1 MVIGALTGAALNTI
15 VESDLLLLLVGI
27 ALIVLPILS
36 ITERWTN
43 IRLPDTEDRIGGFGS
58 GFFGGLTGH
67 QGALRAMFLQK
78 RLPDKTQYAA
88 TAAVL
93 ALVVD
98 LTRIP
103 VYVALEGWQVLEA
116 GWLIVGLVLAAI
128 LGVQLGK
135 RWLKKWKSNRIRNG
149 ILVAIITSGVLY
161 IHEALTSLE
170 LL

>member
-1 MVIGALTGAALNTI
+1 MVVGALIGASLNTV
-15 VESDLLLLLVGI
+15 VESEPLLLIVGVALLV
-27 ALIVLPILS
+27 LPLLS
-36 ITERWTN
+36 ITEGWTKF
-43 IRLPDTEDRIGGFGS
+43 RLPEAEDRIGGFGS

-78 RLPDKTQYAA
+78 RLPDKAEYAA

-103 VYVALEGWQVLEA
+103 VYVALEGWQILDA

-135 RWLKKWKSNRIRNG
+135 RWLKQWKSDTIRNG
-149 ILVAIITSGVLY
+149 ILIAIVASGALYIREAII
-161 IHEALTSLE
+161 ALEWL
-170 LL
+170 

>member
-1 MVIGALTGAALNTI
+1 
-15 VESDLLLLLVGI
+15 
-27 ALIVLPILS
+27 
-36 ITERWTN
+36 
-43 IRLPDTEDRIGGFGS
+43 
-58 GFFGGLTGH
+58 
-67 QGALRAMFLQK
+67 MFLQK

-149 ILVAIITSGVLY
+149 ILVVIITSGVLY

>member
-1 MVIGALTGAALNTI
+1 MLAPQVTEMAMEYSPVIGDAINEMKGLSPSYMKQAFSSVDNYLRDAALSLAAFNRGQ
-15 VESDLLLLLVGI
+15 EYEADLLG
-27 ALIVLPILS
+27 
-36 ITERWTN
+36 
-43 IRLPDTEDRIGGFGS
+43 
-58 GFFGGLTGH
+58 
-67 QGALRAMFLQK
+67 
-78 RLPDKTQYAA
+78 TQYAA

>member
-1 MVIGALTGAALNTI
+1 
-15 VESDLLLLLVGI
+15 
-27 ALIVLPILS
+27 
-36 ITERWTN
+36 
-43 IRLPDTEDRIGGFGS
+43 
-58 GFFGGLTGH
+58 
-67 QGALRAMFLQK
+67 MFLQK

-103 VYVALEGWQVLEA
+103 VYIALEGWQVLEA